1 MSDTELQHLVAMA
14 NDIARNF
21 SFQPDTA
28 EQVAN
33 HLARFWA
40 PSMRKRIAAH
50 VAAGGQGLSEAARE
64 GVRRLAQ

>member
-21 SFQPDTA
+21 AFQPDTQ

-33 HLARFWA
+33 HLARYWA
-40 PSMRKRIAAH
+40 PSMRKRIIAH
-50 VAAGGQGLSEAARE
+50 VEGGGQGLSEAALE
-64 GVRRLAQ
+64 GVKRLAL